1 VTLIDGRAI
10 SKTILESLTGD
21 VAALRDAGTPPTLA
35 IVVPT
40 DDEATA
46 WYVRSIVRT
55 ATKAGVDAR
64 QIDLHDGGAEELTAQ
79 LDALSADEGVHGIIC
94 QTPLPKGVTLDQVG
108 QHIAVEKDVDGANP
122 ESLGRLAAGLP
133 AFAPATAQA
142 VVEILRRE
150 QTPLSGADVVVVGRS
165 NVVGKPAALL
175 LLAENAT
182 VTICH
187 SRTRDLAAH
196 TRQADVLVAAVGR
209 ARMLGADHVKPGAV
223 VIDVGTNPTED
234 GQLVGDVD
242 TDAVEPVA
250 AAITPVPG
258 GVGPVTTALLLRN
271 VVAAA
276 RG

>member
-1 VTLIDGRAI
+1 MTLIDGRAI
-10 SKTILESLTGD
+10 SKAILEAVTAD
-21 VAALRDAGTPPTLA
+21 VAPLRAAGTTPTLA

-46 WYVRSIVRT
+46 WYVRSIART
-55 ATKAGVDAR
+55 AAKAEIVVR
-64 QIDLHDGGAEELTAQ
+64 QIDLHEATADELTAE

-108 QHIAVEKDVDGANP
+108 QHIAVAKDVDGANP

-142 VVEILRRE
+142 VVEILQRE
-150 QTPLSGADVVVVGRS
+150 QVPLSGTDVVVVGRS

-187 SRTRDLAAH
+187 SRTRDLATH

-209 ARMLGADHVKPGAV
+209 ARMLGAEHVKPGAI

-242 TDAVEPVA
+242 TEAVEPVVSA
-250 AAITPVPG
+250 VTPVPG

-276 RG
+276 RA